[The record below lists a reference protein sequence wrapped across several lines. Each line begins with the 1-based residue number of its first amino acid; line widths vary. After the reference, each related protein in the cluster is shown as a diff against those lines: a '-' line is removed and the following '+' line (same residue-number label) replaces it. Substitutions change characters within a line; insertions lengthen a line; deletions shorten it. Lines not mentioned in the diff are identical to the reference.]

1 MLLTNEKYEN
11 VYWTLDFVASA
22 AYYIYKCAGYRVE
35 ILATNRDTC
44 NDTELPTM
52 YDLIDYV
59 LVAGVDEEDDYYL
72 YLPVT
77 DNYFSDYPFACHMVK
92 EDGKTILSSV
102 DAIDGLQQVGDNMYP
117 LFSDTR
123 GKDAMIDWQFKI
135 MDYVTN
141 QLENVSNGAAVIFT
155 KEELH
160 KHICPEREIWC
171 PFGSRCFWPIPE
183 MLELCGIKVNSNWK
197 STMDTWG
204 YFVAMKGHSDE

>member
-11 VYWTLDFVASA
+11 VYQTLDFVASA

-52 YDLIDYV
+52 YDLIDDV
-59 LVAGVDEEDDYYL
+59 LVAGVDEEDDCYL

-92 EDGKTILSSV
+92 EDGKTILSSI

-135 MDYVTN
+135 MDYVYDM
-141 QLENVSNGAAVIFT
+141 LETVPYGTVIIVS

-160 KHICPEREIWC
+160 KHVCPEREVWC
-171 PFGSRCFWPIPE
+171 PLGSRHFWPIPD

-197 STMDTWG
+197 YTMDTWG
-204 YFVAMKGHSDE
+204 YFVAMKERSDE